1 MTQADLICE
10 IENSA
15 TRTFSQ
21 IGKLPIDLFDF
32 RKNGIAGSA
41 AKPAEGRL
49 QTPPPRRKMLSDSR
63 MIGDHS

>member
-21 IGKLPIDLFDF
+21 IGKLPIDLFHF

-41 AKPAEGRL
+41 AKPA
-49 QTPPPRRKMLSDSR
+49 
-63 MIGDHS
+63 